1 MLTKNELLK
10 KFPNPSL
17 EDLKKDRVPIQQKK
31 NIIKN
36 AILKE
41 EVPLKCNFKRRSSF
55 KFISSFNITKS
66 KKRTRK
72 KKII

>member
-17 EDLKKDRVPIQQKK
+17 EDLKKDRVPIPQKK

-41 EVPLKCNFKRRSSF
+41 EVPLNLYLPLTLPRVKKEPEKR
-55 KFISSFNITKS
+55 KLYDHNKQIEKQ
-66 KKRTRK
+66 K
-72 KKII
+72 